1 MKLIITAILI
11 LTCFNTKYVRVSSV
25 SCNSQ
30 DPKAFLFTNRKSCGS
45 ALLAAVKGT
54 PVVVTEK
61 KRYAL
66 DTSVQLVPR
75 GGDIAGIAAKDVAKT
90 FSAIVSVKAVSG
102 TFFPSASCKI
112 IGVEVPP
119 KSISRLVIEALGGAA
134 GSLSISSYLAVT
146 NKVSSVDKAIAYGLI
161 SQLFFLIRG
170 IATNRASMALIM
182 PNFKIDL
189 LLYVSLIV
197 IILSGLLSEPPA
209 LLIKS
214 IIGYKLLDSLK
225 SYFILPQ
232 IGAVSEGRFS
242 GLQLQRLD
250 KIAFLVLTI
259 SSFD

>member
-11 LTCFNTKYVRVSSV
+11 LTCFNKKYVRVSSV
-25 SCNSQ
+25 SYNSQ
-30 DPKAFLFTNRKSCGS
+30 DPKAFLGTNRKSCGS
-45 ALLAAVKGT
+45 ALLATMKGT
-54 PVVVTEK
+54 PVAVAEK

-66 DTSVQLVPR
+66 DVQLVPR
-75 GGDIAGIAAKDVAKT
+75 GGDIAGITAKDVAKT
-90 FSAIVSVKAVSG
+90 LSAIASVKAVSG

-119 KSISRLVIEALGGAA
+119 KSISRLIIEALGGAA
-134 GSLSISSYLAVT
+134 GSLSITSYLAVT
-146 NKVSSVDKAIAYGLI
+146 NKVSSMDKAIAYGLT
-161 SQLFFLIRG
+161 SQLFFLVRG
-170 IATNRASMALIM
+170 IATNPANMALIM

-189 LLYVSLIV
+189 LLYVSLIF
-197 IILSGLLSEPPA
+197 ILLSRLLSEPPA

-214 IIGYKLLDSLK
+214 VIGYKLLDSLR

-232 IGAVSEGRFS
+232 TGEVSEGRS
-242 GLQLQRLD
+242 SAPQIRRLD